1 MTMKQDVAVSL
12 VFEFMGESRY
22 NRTFDEYA
30 AIIAEL
36 PPIKVL
42 HGYVNDRLQEL
53 AKDPPYRLCYFRAGD
68 RRAWFDDFP
77 TSLSIETIRCA
88 LVEFGMRDKRS
99 RKSST
104 H

>member
-1 MTMKQDVAVSL
+1 MKQDVAVSL

-30 AIIAEL
+30 AIIAKL

-53 AKDPPYRLCYFRAGD
+53 AKDPPYQLCYFRAGESP
-68 RRAWFDDFP
+68 R
-77 TSLSIETIRCA
+77 
-88 LVEFGMRDKRS
+88 LVCRFSDVA
-99 RKSST
+99 
-104 H
+104 